1 MKRTFL
7 VEIDG
12 ELEKGFGVE
21 GVCDVF
27 DQFIVAAQVS
37 VTETTAVHAKE
48 REVIDAAIDQA
59 LTNGRTI
66 AGYNEWV
73 TATEVTDEK
82 ARELRALME
91 GKA

>member
-12 ELEKGFGVE
+12 ELEEGFGVE

-48 REVIDAAIDQA
+48 REVIEAAMATDWAAPMLRI
-59 LTNGRTI
+59 
-66 AGYNEWV
+66 V
-73 TATEVTDEK
+73 TAGLYQRI
-82 ARELRALME
+82 RELRALME
-91 GKA
+91 GEA

>member
-7 VEIDG
+7 VEID
-12 ELEKGFGVE
+12 EHPVTPIH
-21 GVCDVF
+21 CID
-27 DQFIVAAQVS
+27 DIVDKIAIGCRPFV

-48 REVIDAAIDQA
+48 REVLSAALDMMEKNHVPGIEGLEA
-59 LTNGRTI
+59 WGESIVVLN
-66 AGYNEWV
+66 A
-73 TATEVTDEK
+73 K